1 MDECEVAAF
10 FAENEFSDVS
20 ESESEDET
28 LPGDYYQGSVVE
40 STPLNNTKTTEVN
53 LREVVVSSK
62 QQSTKTGAGISS
74 TCSCLG
80 MSQPES
86 NSGDN
91 QKSDEWITCKC
102 KKECYKLF
110 RPEQFRNWTLL
121 YLPSC
126 KP

>member
-53 LREVVVSSK
+53 LRDVVVSSK

-80 MSQPES
+80 MSHSFFLKKCVEL
-86 NSGDN
+86 SG
-91 QKSDEWITCKC
+91 QYIIIT
-102 KKECYKLF
+102 
-110 RPEQFRNWTLL
+110 
-121 YLPSC
+121 
-126 KP
+126 KPATGLG

>member
-1 MDECEVAAF
+1 MAAF

-74 TCSCLG
+74 SCLG
-80 MSQPES
+80 LSQPES

-91 QKSDEWITCKC
+91 QKSDE
-102 KKECYKLF
+102 
-110 RPEQFRNWTLL
+110 RM
-121 YLPSC
+121 
-126 KP
+126 

>member
-62 QQSTKTGAGISS
+62 QQSIKTGVGISS
-74 TCSCLG
+74 NCLG

-121 YLPSC
+121 YVPSC